1 MSSHDSKPTGSD
13 EGATF
18 TIQPHPAKTNDPN
31 DLVENTAG
39 LGSAP
44 TLQDLKKAEAN
55 PLGGRGDH
63 PYIPNEDLIKNLEA
77 PKSRDEL
84 RARQE
89 ALNTPSGEGNAG
101 EL

>member
-1 MSSHDSKPTGSD
+1 MTSSRTRQVSLKPERVGECLKLFRADFDGRPRTG
-13 EGATF
+13 
-18 TIQPHPAKTNDPN
+18 
-31 DLVENTAG
+31 AG
-39 LGSAP
+39 LGGAP